1 MCSVFKSDRVP
12 SPHLGTSLTSLPALV
27 EFLAPLIAHFFFFFL
42 NQIIVRRGIVPH
54 IALYWLRS
62 IVRPPVA

>member
-1 MCSVFKSDRVP
+1 MIPESERVEYRKVVVCTGKVWP
-12 SPHLGTSLTSLPALV
+12 GGREKEGDL
-27 EFLAPLIAHFFFFFL
+27 FFFFL

-62 IVRPPVA
+62 IVRPPAA